1 MRRTLNRSKRNRFAA
16 LCAILLLPLSFA
28 FPQHAMATES
38 TYVTIDGV
46 CVDSS
51 LGVTTSDQLTQR
63 LLEGYIQVEYVDG
76 QLASVEPLSEE
87 DQIAVMNSTRTP
99 CRNTDVCL
107 TFRDGSNRGF
117 YGTGYRAGA

>member
-1 MRRTLNRSKRNRFAA
+1 
-16 LCAILLLPLSFA
+16 
-28 FPQHAMATES
+28 MATES

-46 CVDSS
+46 RVDSS

-99 CRNTDVCL
+99 A
-107 TFRDGSNRGF
+107 
-117 YGTGYRAGA
+117 GTRMCA